1 MGRAFLVAVT
11 IFWSPTPP
19 DYEPPK
25 AASMECQ
32 TYRSLP
38 LCHCSPAAWSDWV
51 CSAGDGSG
59 RLPPSRSVF
68 DLTEKAPGH
77 CPWGFVGACQNGEGV
92 RRELHLLVAFDR
104 RGRMDHLEMAG
115 EGREGVGTGVAFS
128 ARRSKL

>member
-1 MGRAFLVAVT
+1 MG
-11 IFWSPTPP
+11 
-19 DYEPPK
+19 
-25 AASMECQ
+25 AALGNKLYGVSDVPLPAA
-32 TYRSLP
+32 LP
-38 LCHCSPAAWSDWV
+38 LFA
-51 CSAGDGSG
+51 SG
-59 RLPPSRSVF
+59 LVGLGLLGRRRKRSVF

-92 RRELHLLVAFDR
+92 RRELHLLIAFDR